1 MTVPAEATNV
11 MILSKQSWQK
21 PLWSNGNDYVSE
33 INGPEIAAARRM
45 NIFNQCFY
53 IKTFIYI

>member
-1 MTVPAEATNV
+1 MTVPAEGTNV

-21 PLWSNGNDYVSE
+21 PLWSNGKVYASDISS
-33 INGPEIAAARRM
+33 PEIAAARRM

-53 IKTFIYI
+53 IITFIYI